1 MVVERIEGIEG
12 IGSVDSIDSLDLE
25 EQPLRH
31 FGAMEGELLKGS

>member
-1 MVVERIEGIEG
+1 LWLVER
-12 IGSVDSIDSLDLE
+12 IGSVDSINFLDLE